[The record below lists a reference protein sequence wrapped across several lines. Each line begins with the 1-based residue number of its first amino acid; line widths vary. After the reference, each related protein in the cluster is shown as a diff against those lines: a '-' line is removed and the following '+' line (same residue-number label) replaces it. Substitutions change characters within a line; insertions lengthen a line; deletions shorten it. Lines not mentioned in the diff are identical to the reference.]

1 MKRLRTRVFNDENV
15 ALMRVMARE
24 GRSVPQIARAIGST
38 EGSVRTWASR
48 LKIQLRSNRVFDDE
62 SIKVM
67 RAMARDGKS
76 SLQVANKIGS
86 TAGSVRTVASRLRIR
101 FRMSG
106 QGG

>member
-1 MKRLRTRVFNDENV
+1 MKQFRTRVFSDANV
-15 ALMRVMARE
+15 ALMRSMARE
-24 GRSVPQIARAIGST
+24 GRSVSQVARAIGST
-38 EGSVRTWASR
+38 EGSVRTWASH
-48 LKIQLRSNRVFDDE
+48 LKIQFRWNRVFDDKT
-62 SIKVM
+62 IKVM